1 MALPLA
7 YLVPNPELHAH
18 ACGNDVAAW
27 LNVIIASIAFVQVK
41 PCTVPVGL
49 KRLDGSAYLVPYPAA
64 DQGHADMYGDTANE
78 AEIKELSFTNEIC
91 VTTEEIIADGLL

>member
-27 LNVIIASIAFVQVK
+27 LNVIIASTAFVQVN
-41 PCTVPVGL
+41 PTGVPVGL

-64 DQGHADMYGDTANE
+64 DHGHAYMYGDVVND
-78 AEIKELSFTNEIC
+78 AEIIELSRTNEISC
-91 VTTEEIIADGLL
+91 TATEVIADGLL